1 MMIDLE
7 RIGADA
13 RAAARTLAVLD
24 TAKKNQVLM
33 AAADALDQEENQAAI
48 LRGNAEDLAI
58 ADQNQMPAGLRDR
71 LRLTEE
77 RLHAMADAIRDIA
90 SLEDPVG
97 EVLSETTRPNGL
109 RLQKV
114 AVPIGV
120 IGIIYEARPNVTSD
134 AWSLC
139 FKTANAVILKGGSDA
154 IHSNLAITKVLR
166 SAIEAAGIDPNV
178 LQLIEATDHET
189 TNRFMQMNEY
199 VDVLIPRGSHRLIQ
213 AVVRN
218 ASVPVIETGAGNCHI
233 FLDARADVAKAVPIV
248 FNAKTQR
255 IGVCNA
261 CESLVVDAEVLSTV
275 LVPVIRKLQ
284 EMQVEAYCDAP
295 SYAAVQAAAA
305 AGEGIDMCLVH
316 VATEEDFTTEYLD
329 YKISVKTV
337 HSVAEAIS
345 HINRCSTGHSE
356 SIITEDAAHAEQFLN
371 GIDSAC
377 VYWNASTRFTDG
389 GCFGFGAEIGI
400 STGKLHARGP
410 MGLRELT
417 TYKYKI
423 YGDGQIR

>member
-1 MMIDLE
+1 MIDLE

-13 RAAARTLAVLD
+13 RAASRTLAVLD
-24 TAKKNQVLM
+24 TAKKNQVLRM
-33 AAADALDQEENQAAI
+33 AADALDREENQAAI

-233 FLDARADVAKAVPIV
+233 FLDASADVAKAVPIV

-284 EMQVEAYCDAP
+284 ERQVEAYCDAP
-295 SYAAVQAAAA
+295 SYAAVQAAVE
-305 AGEGIDMCLVH
+305 AGEGIDMRLVH
-316 VATEEDFTTEYLD
+316 AATEEDFTTEYLD

>member
-1 MMIDLE
+1 MTELE
-7 RIGADA
+7 RIGAQA
-13 RAAARTLAVLD
+13 RSAAQQLAVLD
-24 TAKKNQVLM
+24 TARKNQVLQK
-33 AAADALDQEENQAAI
+33 AADALDDPEKQAQI
-48 LRGNAEDLAI
+48 LNSNAVDLAA
-58 ADQNQMPAGLRDR
+58 ADQQHMAAGLRDR
-71 LRLTEE
+71 LCLTEA
-77 RLHAMADAIRDIA
+77 RLHAMAESIREIA
-90 SLEDPVG
+90 TLKDPVG
-97 EVLSETTRPNGL
+97 EVLSETVRPSGL

-114 AVPIGV
+114 SVPIGV

-139 FKTANAVILKGGSDA
+139 FKSANAVILKGGSDA
-154 IHSNLAITKVLR
+154 IESNRAITEVLR
-166 SAIEAAGIDPNV
+166 AAIQEAGVDPNV

-189 TNRFMQMNEY
+189 AKRFMQMNAY
-199 VDVLIPRGSHRLIQ
+199 VDVLIPRGSRRLIE
-213 AVVRN
+213 AVVKN

-233 FLDARADVAKAVPIV
+233 FLDESADVKKAVPIV

-261 CESLVVDAEVLSTV
+261 CESLVVDRSVLSGV

-284 EMQVEAYCDAP
+284 EMDVTAFCDEE
-295 SYAAVQAAAA
+295 SYAALQAAADQDA
-305 AGEGIDMCLVH
+305 SIRRNLIQK
-316 VATEEDFTTEYLD
+316 ATEEDFCTEYLD

-337 HSVAEAIS
+337 SSLEEAIT
-345 HINRCSTGHSE
+345 HINHCSTGHSE
-356 SIITEDAAHAEQFLN
+356 SILTEDAAHAEQFLN

-410 MGLRELT
+410 MGLRELC

-423 YGDGQIR
+423 YGNGQIR

>member
-1 MMIDLE
+1 MIDLE
-7 RIGADA
+7 RIGAAA
-13 RAAARTLAVLD
+13 RAAARQLAVLD
-24 TAKKNQVLM
+24 TEKKNRVLM
-33 AAADALDQEENQAAI
+33 AAADALDREENQAAI
-48 LRGNAEDLAI
+48 LRANAEDLAI
-58 ADQNQMPAGLRDR
+58 ADQNQMAAGLRDR
-71 LRLTEE
+71 LRLTGE

-90 SLEDPVG
+90 ALEDPVG
-97 EVLSETTRPNGL
+97 EVLSETERPNGL

-233 FLDARADVAKAVPIV
+233 FLDKDADVAKAVPIV

-261 CESLVVDAEVLSTV
+261 CESLVVDERVLSTV

-284 EMQVEAYCDAP
+284 ERQVEAYCDAL
-295 SYAAVQAAAA
+295 SFAAVQAAAA
-305 AGEGIDMCLVH
+305 AGEGIDMGLVH
-316 VATEEDFTTEYLD
+316 PATEEDFTTEYLD

-337 HSVAEAIS
+337 HSVAEAIA

-356 SIITEDAAHAEQFLN
+356 AIITEDAAHAEQFLN

>member
-24 TAKKNQVLM
+24 AAKKNQVLRM
-33 AAADALDQEENQAAI
+33 AADALDREENQAAI
-48 LRGNAEDLAI
+48 LRANAEDLAI
-58 ADQNQMPAGLRDR
+58 ADQNEMPAGLRDR
-71 LRLTEE
+71 LRLTGE

-90 SLEDPVG
+90 ALEDPVG
-97 EVLSETTRPNGL
+97 EVLSETERPNGL

-233 FLDARADVAKAVPIV
+233 FLDASADGAKAVPIV

-261 CESLVVDAEVLSTV
+261 CESLVVDEHVLSTV

-284 EMQVEAYCDAP
+284 ERQVEAYCDAP
-295 SYAAVQAAAA
+295 SLAALQAAAA
-305 AGEGIDMCLVH
+305 AGEGIDMALVH
-316 VATEEDFTTEYLD
+316 PATEEDFTTEYLD

-337 HSVAEAIS
+337 HSVAEAIA

-356 SIITEDAAHAEQFLN
+356 AIITEDAAHAEQFLN

>member
-1 MMIDLE
+1 MLE
-7 RIGADA
+7 LKRIGAAA
-13 RAAARTLAVLD
+13 RAAARQLAVLD
-24 TAKKNQVLM
+24 TEKKNRVLM
-33 AAADALDQEENQAAI
+33 AAADALDREENQAVI
-48 LRGNAEDLAI
+48 LRANAEDLAI
-58 ADQNQMPAGLRDR
+58 ADQNQMAAGLRDR
-71 LRLTEE
+71 LRLTGE

-90 SLEDPVG
+90 ALEDPVG
-97 EVLSETTRPNGL
+97 EVLSETERPNGL

-233 FLDARADVAKAVPIV
+233 FLDASADVAKAVPIV

-261 CESLVVDAEVLSTV
+261 CESLVVDARVLSTV

-284 EMQVEAYCDAP
+284 EMQVEAYCDA
-295 SYAAVQAAAA
+295 SSLAAVQAAAE
-305 AGEGIDMCLVH
+305 AGEGIDMGLVH
-316 VATEEDFTTEYLD
+316 PATEEDFTTEYLD

-337 HSVAEAIS
+337 HSVAEAIA

>member
-13 RAAARTLAVLD
+13 RSASRTLAVLD
-24 TAKKNQVLM
+24 AAKKNQVLRM
-33 AAADALDQEENQAAI
+33 AADALDREENQAAI

-90 SLEDPVG
+90 ALEDPVG
-97 EVLSETTRPNGL
+97 EVLSEITRPNGL

-189 TNRFMQMNEY
+189 TNRVMQMNEY

-295 SYAAVQAAAA
+295 SYAAVQAAAE
-305 AGEGIDMCLVH
+305 AGEDIDMRLVH
-316 VATEEDFTTEYLD
+316 AATEEDFTTEYLD

-389 GCFGFGAEIGI
+389 GWFGFGAEIGI

>member
-13 RAAARTLAVLD
+13 RSAARTLAVLD
-24 TAKKNQVLM
+24 AAKKNQVLRM
-33 AAADALDQEENQAAI
+33 AADALDREENQAAI

-233 FLDARADVAKAVPIV
+233 FLDASADVAKAVPIV

-261 CESLVVDAEVLSTV
+261 CESLVVDERVLSTV

-295 SYAAVQAAAA
+295 SYAAVQAVAA
-305 AGEGIDMCLVH
+305 AGEGIDMRLVH
-316 VATEEDFTTEYLD
+316 AATEEDFTTEYLD

-400 STGKLHARGP
+400 SIGKLHARGP

>member
-1 MMIDLE
+1 MIDLE

-13 RAAARTLAVLD
+13 RAAARQLAVLD
-24 TAKKNQVLM
+24 TEKKNQVLM
-33 AAADALDQEENQAAI
+33 AAADALDQGENQAVI
-48 LRGNAEDLAI
+48 LRANAEDLAI
-58 ADQNQMPAGLRDR
+58 ADQNQMAAGLRDR
-71 LRLTEE
+71 LRLTGE
-77 RLHAMADAIRDIA
+77 RLHAMADAIRDTA
-90 SLEDPVG
+90 ALEDPVG
-97 EVLSETTRPNGL
+97 EVLSETERPNGL

-120 IGIIYEARPNVTSD
+120 IGIIYEAHPNVTSD

-233 FLDARADVAKAVPIV
+233 FLDASADAEKAVPIV

-261 CESLVVDAEVLSTV
+261 CESLVVDAEVLLTV
-275 LVPVIRKLQ
+275 LVSVIQKLQ

-295 SYAAVQAAAA
+295 SLAAVQAAAE
-305 AGEGIDMCLVH
+305 AGEGIDMRLVH
-316 VATEEDFTTEYLD
+316 PATEEDFTTEYLD

-337 HSVAEAIS
+337 HSVAEAIA

-356 SIITEDAAHAEQFLN
+356 AIITDDAAHAEQFLN

>member
-1 MMIDLE
+1 MIDLE

-13 RAAARTLAVLD
+13 RAASRTLAVLD
-24 TAKKNQVLM
+24 AAKKNQVLRM
-33 AAADALDQEENQAAI
+33 AADALDREENQAAI

-233 FLDARADVAKAVPIV
+233 FLDASADVAKAVPIV

-261 CESLVVDAEVLSTV
+261 CESLVVDERVLTTV

-305 AGEGIDMCLVH
+305 AGEGIDMRLVH
-316 VATEEDFTTEYLD
+316 AATEEDFTTEYLD

>member
-13 RAAARTLAVLD
+13 RAASRTLAVLD
-24 TAKKNQVLM
+24 TAKKNQVLRM
-33 AAADALDQEENQAAI
+33 AADALDREENQAAI

-90 SLEDPVG
+90 ALEDPVG
-97 EVLSETTRPNGL
+97 EVLSEITRPNGL

-295 SYAAVQAAAA
+295 SYAAVQAAAE
-305 AGEGIDMCLVH
+305 AGEDIDMRLVH
-316 VATEEDFTTEYLD
+316 AATEEDFTTEYLD

>member
-1 MMIDLE
+1 MLE
-7 RIGADA
+7 LKQIGADA
-13 RAAARTLAVLD
+13 RAAARQLAVLD
-24 TAKKNQVLM
+24 TEKKNQVLM
-33 AAADALDQEENQAAI
+33 AAADALDREENQAVI
-48 LRGNAEDLAI
+48 LRANAEDLAI
-58 ADQNQMPAGLRDR
+58 ADANQMAAGLRDR
-71 LRLTEE
+71 LRLTGE

-90 SLEDPVG
+90 ALEDPVG
-97 EVLSETTRPNGL
+97 EVLSETERPNGL

-233 FLDARADVAKAVPIV
+233 FLDEDADVAKAVPIV

-261 CESLVVDAEVLSTV
+261 CESLVVDARVLSTV

-284 EMQVEAYCDAP
+284 ERQVEAYCDAP
-295 SYAAVQAAAA
+295 SLAALEAAAA
-305 AGEGIDMCLVH
+305 AGEGIDMGLVH
-316 VATEEDFTTEYLD
+316 PATEEDFTTEYLD

-337 HSVAEAIS
+337 HSVAEAIA

-356 SIITEDAAHAEQFLN
+356 AIITEDAAHAEQFLN

>member
-1 MMIDLE
+1 MIDLE

-13 RAAARTLAVLD
+13 RAAARQLAVLD
-24 TAKKNQVLM
+24 TEKKNQVLM
-33 AAADALDQEENQAAI
+33 AAADALDREENQVAI
-48 LRGNAEDLAI
+48 LRANAEDLAI
-58 ADQNQMPAGLRDR
+58 ADQNQMAAGLRDR
-71 LRLTEE
+71 LRLTGE

-90 SLEDPVG
+90 ALEDPVG
-97 EVLSETTRPNGL
+97 EILSETARPNGL

-233 FLDARADVAKAVPIV
+233 FLDASADGTKAVPIV

-261 CESLVVDAEVLSTV
+261 CESLVVDARVLSTV

-284 EMQVEAYCDAP
+284 ERQVEAYCDAP
-295 SYAAVQAAAA
+295 SLAALQSAAA
-305 AGEGIDMCLVH
+305 AGEGIDMALVH
-316 VATEEDFTTEYLD
+316 PATEEDFTTEYLD

-337 HSVAEAIS
+337 HSVAEAIA

-356 SIITEDAAHAEQFLN
+356 AIITEDAAHAEQFLN

>member
-1 MMIDLE
+1 MIDLE

-13 RAAARTLAVLD
+13 RSASRTLAVLD
-24 TAKKNQVLM
+24 AAKKNQVLRM
-33 AAADALDQEENQAAI
+33 AADALDREENQAAI

-90 SLEDPVG
+90 ALEDPVG
-97 EVLSETTRPNGL
+97 EVLSEITRPNGL

-295 SYAAVQAAAA
+295 SYAAVQAAAE
-305 AGEGIDMCLVH
+305 AGEDIDMRLVH
-316 VATEEDFTTEYLD
+316 AATEEDFTTEYLD

-345 HINRCSTGHSE
+345 HINCCSTGHSE

>member
-1 MMIDLE
+1 MLNLE
-7 RIGADA
+7 QIGADA
-13 RAAARTLAVLD
+13 RAAARQLAVLD
-24 TAKKNQVLM
+24 TEKKNRVLM
-33 AAADALDQEENQAAI
+33 AAADALDREENQEAI
-48 LRGNAEDLAI
+48 LRANAEDLAI
-58 ADQNQMPAGLRDR
+58 ADQNQMAAGLRDR
-71 LRLTEE
+71 LRLTGE
-77 RLHAMADAIRDIA
+77 RLHAMADAIRDVA
-90 SLEDPVG
+90 ALEDPVG
-97 EVLSETTRPNGL
+97 EVLSETERPNGL

-166 SAIEAAGIDPNV
+166 SAIEAAGIDSNV

-233 FLDARADVAKAVPIV
+233 FLDASADGAKAVPIV

-261 CESLVVDAEVLSTV
+261 CESLVVDEHVLSTV

-284 EMQVEAYCDAP
+284 ERQVEAYCDAP
-295 SYAAVQAAAA
+295 SFAALQAAAE
-305 AGEGIDMCLVH
+305 AGEGIDMGLVH
-316 VATEEDFTTEYLD
+316 PATEEDFTTEYLD

-337 HSVAEAIS
+337 HSVAEAIA

-356 SIITEDAAHAEQFLN
+356 AIITEDAAHAEQFLN

>member
-1 MMIDLE
+1 MIDLE

-13 RAAARTLAVLD
+13 RAAARQLAVLD
-24 TAKKNQVLM
+24 TEKKNRVLM
-33 AAADALDQEENQAAI
+33 AAADALDREENQAVI
-48 LRGNAEDLAI
+48 LRANAEDLAI
-58 ADQNQMPAGLRDR
+58 ADQNQMAAGLRDR
-71 LRLTEE
+71 LRLTGE
-77 RLHAMADAIRDIA
+77 RLHAMADAIRDVA
-90 SLEDPVG
+90 ALEDPVG
-97 EVLSETTRPNGL
+97 EVLSETARPNGL

-233 FLDARADVAKAVPIV
+233 FLDACVDVAKAVPIV
-248 FNAKTQR
+248 LNAKTQR

-261 CESLVVDAEVLSTV
+261 CESLVVDEHVLSTV

-284 EMQVEAYCDAP
+284 ERQVEAYCDAP
-295 SYAAVQAAAA
+295 SLAALEAAAT
-305 AGEGIDMCLVH
+305 AGEGIDMGLVH
-316 VATEEDFTTEYLD
+316 PATEEDFTTEYLD

-337 HSVAEAIS
+337 GSVAEAIA

>member
-13 RAAARTLAVLD
+13 RAASRTLAMLD
-24 TAKKNQVLM
+24 TAKKNQVLRM
-33 AAADALDQEENQAAI
+33 AADALDREENQAAI

-90 SLEDPVG
+90 ALEDPVG
-97 EVLSETTRPNGL
+97 EVLSEITRPNGL

-295 SYAAVQAAAA
+295 SYAAVQAAAE
-305 AGEGIDMCLVH
+305 AGEDIDMRLVH
-316 VATEEDFTTEYLD
+316 AATEEDFTTEYLD

>member
-1 MMIDLE
+1 MIDLE

-13 RAAARTLAVLD
+13 RAAARQLAVLD
-24 TAKKNQVLM
+24 TKKKNQVLM
-33 AAADALDQEENQAAI
+33 AAADALDREENQAVI
-48 LRGNAEDLAI
+48 LRANAEDLAI
-58 ADQNQMPAGLRDR
+58 ADQNQMAAGLRDR
-71 LRLTEE
+71 LRLTGE

-90 SLEDPVG
+90 ALEDPVG
-97 EVLSETTRPNGL
+97 EVLSETERPNGL

-166 SAIEAAGIDPNV
+166 GAIEAAGIDPNV

-233 FLDARADVAKAVPIV
+233 FLDASADGAKAVPIV

-261 CESLVVDAEVLSTV
+261 CESLVVDEHVLSTV

-284 EMQVEAYCDAP
+284 ERQVEAYCDAP
-295 SYAAVQAAAA
+295 SFAALQAAAA
-305 AGEGIDMCLVH
+305 TGEGIDMGLVH
-316 VATEEDFTTEYLD
+316 PATEEDFTTEYLD

-337 HSVAEAIS
+337 HSVAEAIA

>member
-1 MMIDLE
+1 MIDLE

-24 TAKKNQVLM
+24 AAKKNQVLRM
-33 AAADALDQEENQAAI
+33 AADALDREENQAAI

-154 IHSNLAITKVLR
+154 IHSNLAITRVLR
-166 SAIEAAGIDPNV
+166 SAIEAASIDPNV

-233 FLDARADVAKAVPIV
+233 FLDTSADVAKAVPIV

-295 SYAAVQAAAA
+295 SYAAVQAVAA
-305 AGEGIDMCLVH
+305 AGEGIDMRLVH
-316 VATEEDFTTEYLD
+316 AATEEDFTTEYLD

-337 HSVAEAIS
+337 HSVAEAIA

>member
-13 RAAARTLAVLD
+13 RSASRTLAVLD

-33 AAADALDQEENQAAI
+33 AAADALDLAENQADI

-71 LRLTEE
+71 LRLTGE

-90 SLEDPVG
+90 ALEDPVG
-97 EVLSETTRPNGL
+97 ELLSETARPNGL

-284 EMQVEAYCDAP
+284 ERQVEAYCDAP
-295 SYAAVQAAAA
+295 SLAAVQAAAE
-305 AGEGIDMCLVH
+305 AGEGIDMGLVH
-316 VATEEDFTTEYLD
+316 PATEEDFTTEYLD

-337 HSVAEAIS
+337 HSVVEAIS

>member
-1 MMIDLE
+1 MIDLE

-13 RAAARTLAVLD
+13 RAAARQLAVLD
-24 TAKKNQVLM
+24 TEKKNQVLM
-33 AAADALDQEENQAAI
+33 AEADALDREENQAEI
-48 LRGNAEDLAI
+48 LRANAEDLAI
-58 ADQNQMPAGLRDR
+58 ADQNQMAAGLRDR
-71 LRLTEE
+71 LRLTGE

-90 SLEDPVG
+90 ALEDPVG
-97 EVLSETTRPNGL
+97 EVLSETERPNGL

-120 IGIIYEARPNVTSD
+120 IGINDEARPNVTSD

-166 SAIEAAGIDPNV
+166 SAIGAAGIDPNV

-233 FLDARADVAKAVPIV
+233 FLDEDADVAKAVPIV

-261 CESLVVDAEVLSTV
+261 CESLVVDARVLSTV

-295 SYAAVQAAAA
+295 SFAALQAAAE
-305 AGEGIDMCLVH
+305 AGEGIDMGLVH
-316 VATEEDFTTEYLD
+316 PATEEDFTTEYLD

-337 HSVAEAIS
+337 HSVAEAIA

>member
-1 MMIDLE
+1 MINLE
-7 RIGADA
+7 QIGAAA
-13 RAAARTLAVLD
+13 RAAARQLAVLD
-24 TAKKNQVLM
+24 TEKKNQVLM
-33 AAADALDQEENQAAI
+33 AAADALDQEENQAVI
-48 LRGNAEDLAI
+48 LRANAEDLAI
-58 ADQNQMPAGLRDR
+58 ADQNQMAAGLRDR
-71 LRLTEE
+71 LRLTGE

-90 SLEDPVG
+90 ALEDPVG
-97 EVLSETTRPNGL
+97 ELLSETERPNGL

-233 FLDARADVAKAVPIV
+233 FLDASADVAKAVPIV
-248 FNAKTQR
+248 LNAKTQR

-261 CESLVVDAEVLSTV
+261 CESLVVDARVLSTV

-284 EMQVEAYCDAP
+284 ERKVEAYCDAP
-295 SYAAVQAAAA
+295 SLAALQAAAE
-305 AGEGIDMCLVH
+305 AGESIDMGLVH
-316 VATEEDFTTEYLD
+316 PATEEDFTTEYLD

-337 HSVAEAIS
+337 HSVAEAIA

-356 SIITEDAAHAEQFLN
+356 AIITEEAAHAEQFLN

>member
-1 MMIDLE
+1 MIDLE
-7 RIGADA
+7 QIGADA
-13 RAAARTLAVLD
+13 RAAARQLAVLD
-24 TAKKNQVLM
+24 TEKKNRVLM
-33 AAADALDQEENQAAI
+33 AAADALDREENQAAI
-48 LRGNAEDLAI
+48 LRANAEDLAI
-58 ADQNQMPAGLRDR
+58 ADQNQMAAGLRDR
-71 LRLTEE
+71 LRLTGE

-90 SLEDPVG
+90 ALEDPVG
-97 EVLSETTRPNGL
+97 EVLSETARPNGL

-233 FLDARADVAKAVPIV
+233 FLDEGADGAKAVPIV

-261 CESLVVDAEVLSTV
+261 CESLVVNARVLSTV

-284 EMQVEAYCDAP
+284 ERQVEAYCDAP
-295 SYAAVQAAAA
+295 SFAALQAAAA
-305 AGEGIDMCLVH
+305 AGEGIDMGLVH
-316 VATEEDFTTEYLD
+316 PATEEDFTTEYLD

-337 HSVAEAIS
+337 HSVAEAIV

>member
-1 MMIDLE
+1 MIDLE

-24 TAKKNQVLM
+24 AAKKNQVLRM
-33 AAADALDQEENQAAI
+33 AADALDQEENQAAI

-97 EVLSETTRPNGL
+97 ELLSETTRPNGL

-233 FLDARADVAKAVPIV
+233 FLDASADVAKAVPIV

-261 CESLVVDAEVLSTV
+261 CESLVVDERVLSTV

-295 SYAAVQAAAA
+295 SYAVVQAASE
-305 AGEGIDMCLVH
+305 AGEGIDMRLVH
-316 VATEEDFTTEYLD
+316 AATDEDFTTEYLD

>member
-1 MMIDLE
+1 MIDLE

-24 TAKKNQVLM
+24 AAKKNQVLRM
-33 AAADALDQEENQAAI
+33 AADALDREENQAAI
-48 LRGNAEDLAI
+48 LQGNAEDLAI

-97 EVLSETTRPNGL
+97 ELLSETTRPNGL

-114 AVPIGV
+114 VVPIGV

-233 FLDARADVAKAVPIV
+233 FLDASADVAKAVPIV

-305 AGEGIDMCLVH
+305 AGEGIDMRLVH
-316 VATEEDFTTEYLD
+316 AATDEDFTTEYLD

-356 SIITEDAAHAEQFLN
+356 SIITENAAHAEQFLN

>member
-1 MMIDLE
+1 MLE
-7 RIGADA
+7 LKRIGADA
-13 RAAARTLAVLD
+13 RAAARQLAVLD
-24 TAKKNQVLM
+24 TEKKNRVLM
-33 AAADALDQEENQAAI
+33 AAADALDWEENQAVI
-48 LRGNAEDLAI
+48 LRANAEDLAI
-58 ADQNQMPAGLRDR
+58 ADQNEMPAGLRDR
-71 LRLTEE
+71 LRLTGE

-90 SLEDPVG
+90 ALEDPVG
-97 EVLSETTRPNGL
+97 EVLTETERPNGL

-233 FLDARADVAKAVPIV
+233 FLDEGADVAKAVPIV

-261 CESLVVDAEVLSTV
+261 CESLVVDARVLSTV

-284 EMQVEAYCDAP
+284 ERQVEAYCDAP
-295 SYAAVQAAAA
+295 SLAALQAAAE
-305 AGEGIDMCLVH
+305 AGEGIDMGLVH
-316 VATEEDFTTEYLD
+316 PATEEDFTTEYLD

-337 HSVAEAIS
+337 HSVAEAIA

-356 SIITEDAAHAEQFLN
+356 AIITEDAAHAEQFLN

>member
-13 RAAARTLAVLD
+13 RSASRTLAVLD
-24 TAKKNQVLM
+24 AAKKNQVLRM
-33 AAADALDQEENQAAI
+33 AADALDREENQAAI

-90 SLEDPVG
+90 ALEDPVG
-97 EVLSETTRPNGL
+97 EVLSEITRPNGL

-233 FLDARADVAKAVPIV
+233 FLDASADVAKAVPIV

-261 CESLVVDAEVLSTV
+261 CESLVVDERVLSTV

-295 SYAAVQAAAA
+295 SYAAVQAAAE
-305 AGEGIDMCLVH
+305 AGEGIDMRLVH
-316 VATEEDFTTEYLD
+316 AATEEDFTTEYLD

>member
-1 MMIDLE
+1 MIDLE

-13 RAAARTLAVLD
+13 RAASRTLAVLD
-24 TAKKNQVLM
+24 TAKKNQVLRM
-33 AAADALDQEENQAAI
+33 AADALDQKENQAAI

-90 SLEDPVG
+90 ALEDPVG
-97 EVLSETTRPNGL
+97 ELLSETTRPNGL

-233 FLDARADVAKAVPIV
+233 FLDASADVAKAVPIV

-261 CESLVVDAEVLSTV
+261 CESLVVDERVLSTV

-295 SYAAVQAAAA
+295 SYAAVQAAAE
-305 AGEGIDMCLVH
+305 AGECIDMRLVQA
-316 VATEEDFTTEYLD
+316 ATEDDFTTEYLD

-356 SIITEDAAHAEQFLN
+356 SIITEDAEHAEQFLN

>member
-1 MMIDLE
+1 MLE
-7 RIGADA
+7 LKQIGAAA
-13 RAAARTLAVLD
+13 RAAARQLAVLD
-24 TAKKNQVLM
+24 TAKKNRVLM
-33 AAADALDQEENQAAI
+33 AAADALDREENQAAI
-48 LRGNAEDLAI
+48 LRANAEDLAI
-58 ADQNQMPAGLRDR
+58 ADQNQMAAGLRDR
-71 LRLTEE
+71 LRLTGE

-90 SLEDPVG
+90 ALEDPVG
-97 EVLSETTRPNGL
+97 EVLSETALPNGL

-233 FLDARADVAKAVPIV
+233 FLDESADVAKAVPIV

-261 CESLVVDAEVLSTV
+261 CESLVVDTRVLSTV

-284 EMQVEAYCDAP
+284 ERQVEAYCDAP
-295 SYAAVQAAAA
+295 SLAALQAAAG
-305 AGEGIDMCLVH
+305 AGEGIDMGLVH
-316 VATEEDFTTEYLD
+316 LATEEDFTTEYLD

-337 HSVAEAIS
+337 HSVAEAIA

-356 SIITEDAAHAEQFLN
+356 AIITEDAAHAEQFLN

>member
-1 MMIDLE
+1 MIDLE

-13 RAAARTLAVLD
+13 RAASRTLAVLD
-24 TAKKNQVLM
+24 AAKKNQVLRM
-33 AAADALDQEENQAAI
+33 AADALDQEENQAAI

-58 ADQNQMPAGLRDR
+58 ADQNQIPAGLRDR

-90 SLEDPVG
+90 ALEDPVG
-97 EVLSETTRPNGL
+97 ELLSETTRPNGL

-233 FLDARADVAKAVPIV
+233 FLDASADVAKAVPIV

-261 CESLVVDAEVLSTV
+261 CESLVVDERVLTTV

-305 AGEGIDMCLVH
+305 AGEGIDMRLVH
-316 VATEEDFTTEYLD
+316 AATEEDFTTEYLD

>member
-1 MMIDLE
+1 MIDLE
-7 RIGADA
+7 RIGAAA
-13 RAAARTLAVLD
+13 RAAARQLAVLD
-24 TAKKNQVLM
+24 TEKKNRVLM
-33 AAADALDQEENQAAI
+33 AAADALDREENQAVI
-48 LRGNAEDLAI
+48 LRANAEDLAI
-58 ADQNQMPAGLRDR
+58 ADQNQMAAGLRDR
-71 LRLTEE
+71 LRLTGE

-90 SLEDPVG
+90 ALEDPVG
-97 EVLSETTRPNGL
+97 EVLSETERPNGL

-189 TNRFMQMNEY
+189 TNRFMQMNAY

-233 FLDARADVAKAVPIV
+233 FLDASADVAKAVPIV

-261 CESLVVDAEVLSTV
+261 CESLVVDARVLSTV

-284 EMQVEAYCDAP
+284 EGQVEAYCDAP
-295 SYAAVQAAAA
+295 SLAAVQAAAE
-305 AGEGIDMCLVH
+305 AGEGIDMGLVH
-316 VATEEDFTTEYLD
+316 PATEEDFTTEYLD

-337 HSVAEAIS
+337 HSVAEAIA

-356 SIITEDAAHAEQFLN
+356 SIITEEAAHAEQFLN

-423 YGDGQIR
+423 YGNGQIR